1 MAKAR
6 GKKLVP
12 PANFS
17 RNPMGPSAQENAE
30 FDRRLGQKAT
40 TANLIPRGYSPET
53 DPWVK
58 SSSPFVNAGTPQYQG
73 SSFKMGNTVRPT
85 QPVSVD
91 MWGNGQQ
98 RRSPSPMTY
107 EDPSNNPN
115 LGMYDL
121 AREIDAIRDRSQSR
135 PQNPMVQ
142 GSPSFGVVNPDVE
155 SARRLAPMMARDAA
169 RQQNTPMNGMTAY
182 EANPFRYNP
191 GDPAI
196 QARQQ
201 DNAQRA
207 TTGRPV
213 DRTRLNPMAGQI
225 NAQADAVASGRG
237 WYLGGQFVG
246 ATGTPES
253 ARQAQLAGKT
263 EREALR
269 DRGNMNVPQS
279 ELDRRDDAD
288 VARRERQARH
298 NQFKDANNGMNYRQ
312 YDRMQ
317 NQNALTMKAVDE
329 GRLSPDA
336 ANFRMQTRADKALRR
351 AGNPM
356 LMGTD
361 TSRGLFPDMMAG
373 RGGRAA
379 TPNQNPMAAFG
390 MGASNTPAGKVAAAG
405 NVSNMAM
412 TDPNLVALGVDPE
425 AGIGGLHTSLSQQFE
440 ADPNLAMDDS
450 SLRSYQMFAQQAL
463 TADPDQANPS
473 NFSSFPGSV
482 FAETEGA
489 VTSELWKELATLPD
503 SERARQQWLQKY
515 KDRKKEIEKRQ
526 TDYYGSYGS

>member
-6 GKKLVP
+6 GNKLVP

-17 RNPMGPSAQENAE
+17 RNPMGATPS
-30 FDRRLGQKAT
+30 
-40 TANLIPRGYSPET
+40 
-53 DPWVK
+53 
-58 SSSPFVNAGTPQYQG
+58 VNI
-73 SSFKMGNTVRPT
+73 
-85 QPVSVD
+85 
-91 MWGNGQQ
+91 WNGGAMQ
-98 RRSPSPMTY
+98 RSPSPMTY
-107 EDPSNNPN
+107 ADPSTNPN
-115 LGMYDL
+115 QGMYDL
-121 AREIDAIRDRSQSR
+121 ARNIDAIRDRSQSR
-135 PQNPMVQ
+135 PQNPMVP
-142 GSPSFGVVNPDVE
+142 GSPTFGVTDLDTE
-155 SARRLAPMMARDAA
+155 AARRFAPMMARDAA

-182 EANPFRYNP
+182 EANPMRYRP
-191 GDPAI
+191 DDPAL

-207 TTGRPV
+207 TRGRPM
-213 DRTRLNPMAGQI
+213 DRTRDSSALNAYI
-225 NAQADAVASGRG
+225 ASG
-237 WYLGGQFVG
+237 
-246 ATGTPES
+246 GTPWY
-253 ARQAQLAGKT
+253 
-263 EREALR
+263 EREKQARDAMAWEARLNDPGVQAALAQQRQQKIETAALR
-269 DRGNMNVPQS
+269 NRENPAANQDEQ
-279 ELDRRDDAD
+279 DRRNNAD
-288 VARRERQARH
+288 VARREREARH

-336 ANFRMQTRADKALRR
+336 ANLRMQTRADKALRR
-351 AGNPM
+351 SGNPM
-356 LMGTD
+356 MMGTD
-361 TSRGLFPDMMAG
+361 ASRRLFPDMTAG
-373 RGGRAA
+373 RGGKAA

-390 MGASNTPAGKVAAAG
+390 MGASNTPVGKVAAAG
-405 NVSNMAM
+405 NVSAMAT
-412 TDPNLVALGVDPE
+412 TDPNLVALGVDPA

-473 NFSSFPGSV
+473 NFASFPGSV

-503 SERARQQWLQKY
+503 SESARQQWLQKY